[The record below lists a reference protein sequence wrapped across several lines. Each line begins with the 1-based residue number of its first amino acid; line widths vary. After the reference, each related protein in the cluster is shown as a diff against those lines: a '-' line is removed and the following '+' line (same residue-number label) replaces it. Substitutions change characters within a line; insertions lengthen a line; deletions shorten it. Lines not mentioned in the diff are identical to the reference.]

1 MTEIQKMPYI
11 GVSGVVNTEQQ
22 AQLEAYADDLG
33 LYDAGRKLALGVK
46 ATHKTQYMDTEN
58 QYGSD
63 WYPVGEAGISDA
75 LTPSEGSLRVA
86 QVYLDVNYVGDEDY
100 RREFIKRLRSRG
112 AKWLQ
117 AVQFDMLP
125 WHSNHDMWKFIDEVK
140 DTGLEV
146 LLQVH
151 KNAMEDLGPH
161 DTAIRLGAYAYLLDY
176 VLFDSSHGTGKRLDA
191 ESLVP
196 FVDEAYS
203 IVSSNYTGI
212 AIAGG
217 LNSHNVQHDLPK
229 IVNKFPQISW
239 DAEGQ
244 LHPVNDDSRRSL
256 DLDITRDYIDASTTL
271 LRNVAQIS

>member
-1 MTEIQKMPYI
+1 MTEIQKIPYI
-11 GVSGVVNTEQQ
+11 GVSGIVNAEQQ
-22 AQLEAYADDLG
+22 AELETCADDLG
-33 LYDAGRKLALGVK
+33 LYDTGRKLALGVK

-58 QYGSD
+58 KYGAD

-86 QVYLDVNYVGDEDY
+86 QAYLDINYVGDEDY
-100 RREFIKRLRSRG
+100 RREFMQRLRSRG

-125 WHSNHDMWKFIDEVK
+125 WHSNSDMWRFIDEVK

-151 KNAMEDLGPH
+151 KHAMEDLGPR
-161 DTAIRLGAYAYLLDY
+161 DTMLALGRHAHLLDY
-176 VLFDSSHGTGKRLDA
+176 VLFDSSHGTGKRLNV
-191 ESLVP
+191 ESLRP
-196 FVDEAYS
+196 FVYAAYS
-203 IVSSNYTGI
+203 ELNTNFTGI

-217 LNSHNVQHDLPK
+217 LNSHNVRNDLPQL
-229 IVNKFPQISW
+229 VSEYPNISW

-244 LHPVNDDSRRSL
+244 LHPVNENGRRPL
-256 DLDITRDYIDASTTL
+256 DMQTTSHYLDASIRIL
-271 LRNVAQIS
+271 LQNA